1 VGSASGAR
9 TLIRFGALA
18 AALSLSPIS
27 PLLLVLIPLGLMLV
41 ALRPDD
47 VLALV
52 VGIVLLG
59 LAFLPAGGP
68 RSTDWFAQRAWPMLL
83 GAGFI
88 GGTLVLGRA
97 TLLQRSLAAVSIAVL
112 AVVAAGALRPT
123 VVVGLDEWMTGQI
136 QLAAI
141 VLIQW
146 SNAAGGRPEVAEPLT
161 RAVMRWTDFQQ
172 QVYPALL
179 ALASLPAL
187 ALGWYLFG
195 RLTGK
200 PETPAPVREFRF
212 DDHLVWLF
220 VAGLALFV
228 LPVGPL
234 LTRVGANAALFMAAL
249 YVVRGAAVIT
259 WLLRESG
266 ATPWTWLL
274 LALAALL
281 LYPMVLGAAFVFG
294 IGDTWLDIRE
304 RIRSRRSPPVAR

>member
-1 VGSASGAR
+1 M
-9 TLIRFGALA
+9 
-18 AALSLSPIS
+18 SPIS

-47 VLALV
+47 ALALV

-59 LAFLPAGGP
+59 LAFLPTGEP
-68 RSTDWFAQRAWPMLL
+68 RGTEWFAQRAWPMLL
-83 GAGFI
+83 GAGFV
-88 GGTLVLGRA
+88 GGTLVIGRA

-112 AVVAAGALRPT
+112 AVGAAGALRPS
-123 VVVGLDEWMTGQI
+123 VVIGLDEWMTGQI
-136 QLAAI
+136 QLAAV

-146 SNAAGGRPEVAEPLT
+146 SSAAGSRPEVAEPLT
-161 RAVMRWTDFQQ
+161 RAILRWTDFQQ

-187 ALGWYLFG
+187 ALGWYLLG

-228 LPVGPL
+228 LPAGAL

-259 WLLRESG
+259 WLLREGG

-274 LALAALL
+274 LGLAALL

-294 IGDTWLDIRE
+294 IGDTWLDIRG
-304 RIRSRRSPPVAR
+304 RIRSRRPPLAS